1 MNDGR
6 VRLFRQ
12 NGGLEISLLSFLQQ
26 KWTSG
31 LAKPLKAL
39 SSDQILCFLKPSS
52 LVQQGNYKKSLTRAT
67 LGENLRTTVSFKC
80 LDIMVYIMLIKFVKL
95 KHTFLYSVL
104 ILNGDY
110 LDIKLIHTIV

>member
-1 MNDGR
+1 M
-6 VRLFRQ
+6 
-12 NGGLEISLLSFLQQ
+12 
-26 KWTSG
+26 
-31 LAKPLKAL
+31 
-39 SSDQILCFLKPSS
+39 
-52 LVQQGNYKKSLTRAT
+52 
-67 LGENLRTTVSFKC
+67 SFKC